1 MDEKTQKT
9 YDEIIAVVINNVMSE
24 RMLNGKV
31 ILRDFDP
38 TNPNHQLYY
47 MASMILADARG
58 ENIYLSMPFLKY
70 IKFRWQ
76 TRKRKTLRYLFK
88 SDIEEIELCASQPDY
103 EVATVDTLMDYIS
116 RWAQDTYGITLE
128 EFRNIFNE
136 VYGE

>member
-1 MDEKTQKT
+1 MDKKTQKT
-9 YDEIIAVVINNVMSE
+9 YDQIIAVVINNVMSE
-24 RMLNGKV
+24 RMLNGKI

-38 TNPNHQLYY
+38 TNPNHRLYY

-76 TRKRKTLRYLFK
+76 TRKRKNLHYLFK